1 MRRQVSIAPAAR
13 SMATCSARAAESDSS
28 AMHCRALAG
37 ASQGTSTAASAGSSS
52 PRAVSA
58 ANRHGTPASPASNGT
73 SPNPSLVVG

>member
-37 ASQGTSTAASAGSSS
+37 ASQGKAGGVGRQQLSEG
-52 PRAVSA
+52 RLGGEQA
-58 ANRHGTPASPASNGT
+58 RTPASPASNGT